1 MDRNTLTS
9 LGAVAVAGI
18 GAHTALGTDAQ
29 STFAALRAGLGRFG
43 ECAFL
48 RSRRSGGPIT
58 VALAAELD
66 PRKPLIARLRELAS
80 GAAREALRM
89 MPAPSAGRSLG
100 MVLAMAQDR
109 PGLDAT
115 AKRQVAQAVVS
126 DLTGYPISRPHCRV
140 VGSAHDGGMAGLAQA
155 AQWLNTGKIGA
166 CLVGGV
172 ESCVN
177 LAFLDWLDEHDRLKA
192 RDRPFGHTP
201 GEAAA
206 FLLLVPAASIANV
219 ARDGVA
225 RAWIASVSL
234 ATEPSPW
241 YSGRPTLA
249 QGLTQAIAGLF
260 AKPSLR
266 ALRTDVVYSDLNGEP
281 WRIDEWSAAYL
292 RTADNQG
299 EPLHLRHPADCWGDV
314 GAASAPLLAAMASLE
329 VVHPRMRSRSALVWT
344 ASDVNPG
351 RAAGLVVCEKGVV

>member
-9 LGAVAVAGI
+9 LGAVAVTGL
-18 GAHTALGTDAQ
+18 GARTPLGTDAQ

-48 RSRRSGGPIT
+48 RSPRSGGPIT
-58 VALAAELD
+58 VALAAEVD
-66 PRKPLIARLRELAS
+66 PQKPLIERLRELAA
-80 GAAREALRM
+80 GAAREALQT
-89 MPAPSAGRSLG
+89 MPVASFGRPLG

-109 PGLDAT
+109 PGLEAA

-126 DLTGYPISRPHCRV
+126 ELSNHPISRPHCRV
-140 VGSAHDGGMAGLAQA
+140 VGSGHDGGMAGLAQA
-155 AQWLNTGKIGA
+155 AKWLNSGELGA

-177 LAFLDWLDEHDRLKA
+177 LPFLDWLDKNERLKA

-206 FLLLVPAASIANV
+206 FLLLVPAASIATPT
-219 ARDGVA
+219 RDGA
-225 RAWIASVSL
+225 ASAWIASVSH
-234 ATEPSPW
+234 ATEPCPW
-241 YSGRPTLA
+241 YSGQPTLA

-266 ALRTDVVYSDLNGEP
+266 DLRTDVVYSDLNGEP
-281 WRIDEWSAAYL
+281 WRVDEWSAAYL

-329 VVHPRMRSRSALVWT
+329 VVHPRMRSHSALVFT
-344 ASDVNPG
+344 ASDVTPG
-351 RAAGLVVCEKGVV
+351 RAAGLIVSEKGAS